1 MNSNYCSSLKAVT
14 KLNIRK
20 ELKCYFSGKPSFS
33 ELVHRFHTALTTNYT
48 KGGHHLY
55 DPNEMEEFCKIHAP
69 GLFDEVYGSILND
82 TRKSPTKKRKELQRV
97 RTVAL
102 MHSLSFYRNQVFTLL
117 QYFNQK

>member
-1 MNSNYCSSLKAVT
+1 M
-14 KLNIRK
+14 
-20 ELKCYFSGKPSFS
+20 
-33 ELVHRFHTALTTNYT
+33 
-48 KGGHHLY
+48 Y

-82 TRKSPTKKRKELQRV
+82 TRQSPTKKRKELQRV